1 MTTLGG
7 PGYRLVEK
15 ARDAIAK
22 YKMIEAGNSV
32 LVALSGGP
40 DSTCLLD
47 ILVRLAS
54 TLDIKLEV
62 AHVDHGL
69 STESEEIA
77 ASVTSRAA
85 QAGHEVH
92 FVTAPDLEGPN
103 LQARARDFRYAFL
116 ETVATNVGF
125 QRIATGHTL
134 DDRAETTIARL
145 IHGAGTR
152 GLAGLMA
159 VEGRRI
165 RPLIS
170 IRRAEARA
178 YCMERGLEFYDD
190 PANEDDRFE
199 RVAVR
204 KRIVAAIEERW
215 GAGAVHA
222 VAVSAERLSEDAQA
236 VEGLATAVFDQIAH
250 REGDDVRF
258 DRAAFMLTPR
268 AFRRR
273 LFETAVG
280 RVRDRSGGIDEALD
294 ALDRDASFVGR
305 FSAAGGTEIV
315 VTSDSVIVTG
325 AAAESSEPGT
335 TLDQ

>member
-15 ARDAIAK
+15 ARDAVK
-22 YKMIEAGNSV
+22 RYRMVSPGDVV

-47 ILVRLAS
+47 VLVRLAP
-54 TLDIKLEV
+54 TLDVTLEV

-69 STESEEIA
+69 SRESEEIA

-116 ETVATNVGF
+116 ETLASNTKIA
-125 QRIATGHTL
+125 RIATGHTL
-134 DDRAETTIARL
+134 DDRAETTLARL
-145 IHGAGTR
+145 VHGAGTR
-152 GLAGLMA
+152 GLAGLMP

-178 YCMERGLEFYDD
+178 YCTERNLTFHDD

-204 KRIVAAIEERW
+204 KRLVAAIEERW
-215 GAGAVHA
+215 GAGAIHA
-222 VAVSAERLSEDAQA
+222 VAVSADRLSEDAEA
-236 VEGLATAVFDQIAH
+236 IEGLAAAVYEQIAV
-250 REGDDVRF
+250 RDGSVVRF
-258 DRAAFMLTPR
+258 EKKAFLLTPK

-273 LFETAVG
+273 LLESAMG
-280 RVRDRSGGIDEALD
+280 RVRDRSGGIDEALE
-294 ALDRDASFVGR
+294 ALDLDADFRGR
-305 FSAAGGTEIV
+305 FSAVGGTEI
-315 VTSDSVIVTG
+315 IVDAG
-325 AAAESSEPGT
+325 HVSISGVSEEASE
-335 TLDQ
+335 